1 LRAKRRATDG
11 SGTFDAIHRLIRR
24 GHEIRGH
31 LHAGGLVRRGVRLR
45 QVGNRHRRILI
56 LGDGFERLAGDLAA
70 QILGNRNAQHQ
81 FAAHLFFGARQ
92 LYVSQL
98 QQRFGGIAALAAS
111 L

>member
-1 LRAKRRATDG
+1 MR
-11 SGTFDAIHRLIRR
+11 
-24 GHEIRGH
+24 
-31 LHAGGLVRRGVRLR
+31 
-45 QVGNRHRRILI
+45 VGNRHRRILI
-56 LGDGFERLAGDLAA
+56 LGVGFERLAGDLEP
-70 QILGNRNAQHQ
+70 QNLGNGNAQYQ

>member
-1 LRAKRRATDG
+1 
-11 SGTFDAIHRLIRR
+11 
-24 GHEIRGH
+24 
-31 LHAGGLVRRGVRLR
+31 
-45 QVGNRHRRILI
+45 
-56 LGDGFERLAGDLAA
+56 LAA